1 MVLPFDHTHDLDLID
16 SMSKFEIALLEEL
29 GGWVVLV
36 LVLVVGGG
44 GGGWWLSLNER
55 DVSRSFM
62 TMTVTYG

>member
-29 GGWVVLV
+29 GG
-36 LVLVVGGG
+36 GGG